1 MRLSVN
7 IFIYVTNKSAGDTAD
22 FVLISMHFLILLLAQ

>member
-22 FVLISMHFLILLLAQ
+22 FEIGRAHV